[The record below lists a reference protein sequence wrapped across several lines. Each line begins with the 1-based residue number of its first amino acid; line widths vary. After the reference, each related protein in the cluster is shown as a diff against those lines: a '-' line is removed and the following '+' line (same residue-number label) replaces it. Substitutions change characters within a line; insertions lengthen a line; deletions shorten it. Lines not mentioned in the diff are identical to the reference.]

1 LSTDHITTTLF
12 THPSPLPPSLQHY
25 SPPTSVDP
33 TPALAIPGVVRF
45 VSHKDVPGGNKI
57 GAVVKDEEC
66 FATQEVHH
74 VGAVIG
80 IIVAESEAAAQVGV

>member
-1 LSTDHITTTLF
+1 MLIDAHTSLSSKSI
-12 THPSPLPPSLQHY
+12 Y
-25 SPPTSVDP
+25 SVDP
-33 TPALAIPGVVRF
+33 APALALPGVVRF
-45 VSHKDVPGGNKI
+45 VSHRDVTGGNKI

-80 IIVAESEAAAQVGV
+80 IVVADSEAAAQVS